1 MAKVF
6 NKNKA
11 MNHFL
16 CAFLAAFHKAT
27 PFQGKTQSKLKSSKP
42 SLKVKL
48 ALRPE
53 KDSNILFQLFCYHFN
68 LTVGNGMKVTLCIF

>member
-16 CAFLAAFHKAT
+16 WEFLAAFHKAN
-27 PFQGKTQSKLKSSKP
+27 PFQGKTQRKIKSIKEELIP
-42 SLKVKL
+42 IPAFKFKN
-48 ALRPE
+48 E
-53 KDSNILFQLFCYHFN
+53 SNIPKAIYESTN
-68 LTVGNGMKVTLCIF
+68 LRFRIRIIDS